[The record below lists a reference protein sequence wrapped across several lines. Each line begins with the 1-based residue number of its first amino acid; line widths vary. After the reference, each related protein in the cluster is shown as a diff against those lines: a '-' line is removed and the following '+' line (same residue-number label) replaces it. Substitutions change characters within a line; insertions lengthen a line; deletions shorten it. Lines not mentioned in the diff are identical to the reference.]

1 MLKGVKL
8 RDYQEQILR
17 ELGSVP
23 SIGLFMKTGSGKT
36 LTSLERFTRNPTSN
50 LLVICPQKIVT
61 QWFDEVKKHTDLYVC
76 KYNMGWSSKKKNG
89 AILDVLEDDL
99 YKQDKIENNCIV
111 VNFDIITKM
120 TWLDLID
127 ENWTI
132 IIDESHKIK
141 NMGTSRSPVKVTQK
155 VLEIGK
161 LTPYKIILTATP
173 TEKEF
178 GGYIDLYSQLTFLGY
193 LDMSYALFQ
202 NRYCKIQK
210 MQLPGMPFP
219 INKITGYRMNLI
231 DEEIKPLIKLCC
243 RYYAPKYGDYEPQLL
258 KITIPRAKN
267 YYKTFLDKENKGVY
281 GEITFDNVSANR
293 IGKKTLISGCVT
305 GTDEYGNKYKYG
317 DNTNK
322 ADWLE
327 EFLSNTDDVVSVL
340 YNYNVEKD
348 IIIRVCE
355 KLGKS
360 YIVINGDVK
369 DKPAELKKEF
379 DVLIGQ
385 YEAFGESLDGLQYKC
400 HLMVFYSMPDSSR
413 AYKQSLGRIDRIG
426 QTEMPIYYHLVMERT
441 IDEKIYEMV
450 QNKVEFS
457 EKDLNE
463 LTI

>member
-1 MLKGVKL
+1 MLKGVQL
-8 RDYQEQILR
+8 RDYQEQILK
-17 ELGSVP
+17 ELGSVS

-61 QWFDEVKKHTDLYVC
+61 QWFDEVEKHTDLQVC
-76 KYNMGWSSKKKNG
+76 KYNMSWSSTNKNEV
-89 AILDVLEDDL
+89 INEFFI
-99 YKQDKIENNCIV
+99 KQDKDKHKSCVV
-111 VNFDIITKM
+111 VNFDIIIKM
-120 TWLDLID
+120 NWTELIND
-127 ENWTI
+127 NWTI
-132 IIDESHKIK
+132 IVDESHKIK

-155 VLEIGK
+155 ILELGEQ
-161 LTPYKIILTATP
+161 TPYKIILTATP
-173 TEKEF
+173 TEKEY

-193 LDMSYALFQ
+193 LDMSYTLFQ
-202 NRYCKIQK
+202 NRYCRIEKLQV
-210 MQLPGMPFP
+210 PGMPFP
-219 INKITGYRMNLI
+219 IKKIIGYRMNLI

-243 RYYAPKYGDYEPQLL
+243 RYYAPKYGDYDPQLL
-258 KITIPRAKN
+258 KISIPKANNYAKMLEDRT
-267 YYKTFLDKENKGVY
+267 YQ
-281 GEITFDNVSANR
+281 EITFDNVSAFR

-322 ADWLE
+322 KDWLE
-327 EFLSNTDDVVSVL
+327 EFLSNTDDIVSVL

-348 IIIRVCE
+348 IIIDVCE

-360 YIVINGDVK
+360 YIVINGEIK

-413 AYKQSLGRIDRIG
+413 AYRQSLGRIDRIG

-450 QNKVEFS
+450 LNKVEFS

>member
-1 MLKGVKL
+1 MLKGVQL
-8 RDYQEQILR
+8 RDYQEQILK
-17 ELGSVP
+17 ELGSVS

-61 QWFDEVKKHTDLYVC
+61 QWFDEVEKHTDLQVC
-76 KYNMGWSSKKKNG
+76 KYNMSWSSTKKNEV
-89 AILDVLEDDL
+89 INEFFI
-99 YKQDKIENNCIV
+99 KQDKDIHNSCVV
-111 VNFDIITKM
+111 VNFDIIIKM
-120 TWLDLID
+120 NWTELIND
-127 ENWTI
+127 NWTI
-132 IIDESHKIK
+132 IVDESHKIK

-155 VLEIGK
+155 ILELGEQ
-161 LTPYKIILTATP
+161 TPYKIILTATP
-173 TEKEF
+173 TEKEY

-193 LDMSYALFQ
+193 LDMSYTLFQ
-202 NRYCKIQK
+202 NRYCRIEKLQV
-210 MQLPGMPFP
+210 PGMPFP
-219 INKITGYRMNLI
+219 IKKIIGYRMNLI

-243 RYYAPKYGDYEPQLL
+243 RYYAPKYGDYDPQLL
-258 KITIPRAKN
+258 KISIPKANNYAKMLEDRT
-267 YYKTFLDKENKGVY
+267 YQ
-281 GEITFDNVSANR
+281 EITFDNVSAFR

-322 ADWLE
+322 KDWLE
-327 EFLSNTDDVVSVL
+327 EFLSNTDDIVSVL

-348 IIIRVCE
+348 IIIDVCE

-360 YIVINGDVK
+360 YIVINGEIK

-413 AYKQSLGRIDRIG
+413 AYRQSLGRIDRIG

-450 QNKVEFS
+450 LNKVEFS